1 MGWRCW
7 PLDGW
12 CASEV
17 REMSE
22 RTIVM
27 LCVTAVVCVSLLML
41 GIAEFAKPDN
51 TPVKCHCPKC
61 EASK

>member
-1 MGWRCW
+1 
-7 PLDGW
+7 
-12 CASEV
+12 
-17 REMSE
+17 MSE